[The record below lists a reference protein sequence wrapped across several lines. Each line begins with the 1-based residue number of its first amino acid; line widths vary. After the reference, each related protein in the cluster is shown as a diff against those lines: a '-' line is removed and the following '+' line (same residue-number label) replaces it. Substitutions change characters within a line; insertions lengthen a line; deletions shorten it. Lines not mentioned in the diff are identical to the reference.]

1 MGFQRRE
8 GVLSPI
14 DEIDGWVSPRLGIR
28 FDLSQEELQIYRPD
42 GDRFLTTLE
51 LDRLRQQAEERA
63 QQAEERA
70 QQAEERAQL
79 LADRLREMG
88 IDPDTL

>member
-1 MGFQRRE
+1 
-8 GVLSPI
+8 
-14 DEIDGWVSPRLGIR
+14 RLGIR
-28 FDLSQEELQIYRPD
+28 FDLSQEELQIDRPD

-51 LDRLRQQAEERA
+51 LDRLLKETQ
-63 QQAEERA
+63 ERA